1 MKPTACLFPGQG
13 SQWVGMGEDFYREFD
28 FVRETFDMMEEIT
41 KIRIAK
47 LCFKGPMEDLTRTVH
62 LQPALTAVNLAC
74 LQALR
79 HAGFDF
85 SMCAGHSLGEYSA
98 LHAAGVIARE
108 DTARLVFRR
117 GELMHREAGRHQG
130 AMQAIVGLTM
140 ADVEALVAE
149 GASKGVVAVANH
161 NTETQIVITGSPEA
175 VACVGALAA
184 AKGAKAV
191 PLKVSGAWHSEL
203 IRGAEGEFREL
214 LAETDF
220 QVPQKRLVLNV
231 TADGSED
238 PADIRQIMSR
248 QLCSPVRWYDSMI
261 RMKTSG
267 TETFVEAG
275 PGKVL
280 SGLLRKI
287 LPKDHP
293 ARIFNVGTLA
303 QLEEFV
309 KVSTRSEGCKPVV

>member
-13 SQWVGMGEDFYREFD
+13 SQSVGMGEDFYREFD

-41 KIRIAK
+41 KIHVSR
-47 LCFKGPMEDLTRTVH
+47 LCFKGPMEELTQTVH

-98 LHAAGVIARE
+98 LRAAGVVTPE
-108 DTARLVFRR
+108 DAARLVFRR
-117 GELMHREAGRHQG
+117 GELMHREAGKHQG
-130 AMQAIVGLTM
+130 AMQAIVGLTL
-140 ADVEALVAE
+140 AEVEALVAE

-161 NTETQIVITGSPEA
+161 NMETQIVITGSPEA
-175 VACVGALAA
+175 VARVGGLAA
-184 AKGAKAV
+184 AKGAKTV

-203 IRGAEGEFREL
+203 IRGAEAEFKEV
-214 LAETDF
+214 LAKTGF
-220 QVPQKRLVLNV
+220 QPPQKKVVLNV
-231 TADGSED
+231 TAADSSD
-238 PADIRQIMSR
+238 PAEIREIMSR
-248 QLCSPVRWYDSMI
+248 QLCSPVRWYDSML
-261 RMKTSG
+261 RMKAAG
-267 TETFVEAG
+267 IETFVEVG

-287 LPKDHP
+287 LPKEHP
-293 ARIFNVGTLA
+293 ARVFNVGTLA
-303 QLEEFV
+303 QLEEYL
-309 KVSTRSEGCKPVV
+309 KAAGG